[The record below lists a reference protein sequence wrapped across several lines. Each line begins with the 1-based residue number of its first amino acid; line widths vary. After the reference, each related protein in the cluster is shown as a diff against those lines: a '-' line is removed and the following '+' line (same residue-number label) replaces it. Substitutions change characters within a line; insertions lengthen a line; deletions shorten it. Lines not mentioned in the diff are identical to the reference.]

1 MKIIR
6 KDRVFKDVEMDRLAK
21 EKNYG
26 RQEKKEKRNKET
38 KG

>member
-26 RQEKKEKRNKET
+26 RQEKKRKEKE
-38 KG
+38 